1 MVDQAE
7 LMGIF
12 GNLVTNKSPVTLYN
26 TYRGLPFNHSA
37 DLLKF
42 EAGRLSTRVHCYQ
55 AVSMSQEGC
64 THLQNRTFR
73 EVLRANVDDI
83 DFRMMQATLCEFT
96 PAGDSIG
103 KRMATRVQ
111 PSDSIEAEVSD
122 GRRWVKGRI
131 ADISL
136 AGLCFLTL
144 STTMNSPSLGLEREV
159 SIDFIPPGYAT
170 VVRFDAVITNIR
182 EQEGSYLHRFGLRLH
197 SNPEIQ
203 PLMKKY
209 IAKQQKVI
217 MHELEQACAFLCH
230 EFDQWDE

>member
-7 LMGIF
+7 LMVIF
-12 GNLVTNKSPVTLYN
+12 STLATNKSPVTLYN
-26 TYRGLPFNHSA
+26 TYRGLPFNYSA
-37 DLLKF
+37 DILKF
-42 EAGRLSTRVHCYQ
+42 EAGMLSTRVHRYQ
-55 AVSMSQEGC
+55 AISMTQEGC

-73 EVLRANVDDI
+73 EVIRANVDDI
-83 DFRMMQATLCEFT
+83 DYRMMEATLCEFT

-136 AGLCFLTL
+136 GGLCFLTL
-144 STTMNSPSLGLEREV
+144 TTSINSLSLGLERDV
-159 SIDFIPPGYAT
+159 SIDFIPPGHAS

-182 EQEGSYLHRFGLRLH
+182 EQEGSYLHRLGLRLQ
-197 SNPEIQ
+197 PDPDIQ

-209 IAKQQKVI
+209 IVKQQQVI
-217 MHELEQACAFLCH
+217 MNELEQACAFLCH
-230 EFDQWDE
+230 DFDPWE